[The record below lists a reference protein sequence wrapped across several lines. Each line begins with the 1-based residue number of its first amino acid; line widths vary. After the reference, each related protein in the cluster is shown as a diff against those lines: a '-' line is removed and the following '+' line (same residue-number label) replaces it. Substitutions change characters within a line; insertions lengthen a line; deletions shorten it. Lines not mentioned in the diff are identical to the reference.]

1 MIAFL
6 VDYCWHY
13 ARGTFVVDVEEAA
26 KKPSNTVDAMPPMS
40 RVTSDEDAILEI
52 KERHSSLGVVDVGL

>member
-1 MIAFL
+1 M
-6 VDYCWHY
+6 
-13 ARGTFVVDVEEAA
+13 VDVEEAA